1 MSLTGTDPNDPTP
14 SDRREIILGA
24 GDSLGGSTGRLVLFY
39 GNKTSAGSEPL
50 ETLGTQVLHD
60 QDARDRMGPR
70 SELYQDYRVF
80 VAVNPDAPIFFI
92 AVTEPSSGSPAAA
105 TIPFTFAGGSASDST
120 TVDIFWGGR
129 QTSFAVAAGD
139 SVTVQAAAAKAAIN
153 SADEGTW
160 PMTADNAS
168 GVLTVSASQLGDRGD
183 YYLQN
188 MRIVARRTVTTTIT
202 KGSLTAGVGTDDF
215 TTALDVASKAGEYY
229 YQISPK
235 YGTSAP
241 TATDNGVGEHIAMI
255 AAQAAPINGKGQCAI
270 FGLTGT
276 QAQATTVATAAAC
289 NAPRAFFFHAKNSD
303 WSPGMIAAH
312 HAAVMRL
319 GQTAHPSA
327 NLTGYANSDSTP
339 YQVPPPFAAT
349 DKLTAAEIKA
359 DLNSGVS
366 PVGFSALGAGK
377 LIRHITSK
385 SLVPGTTTN
394 DFRVREG
401 HIPSA
406 IDFFWEELQ
415 RRYLAQRQPFLAA
428 DPPQGVP
435 PLPKVT
441 YPRAVRA
448 LVIALIDELVGP
460 NPLGIY
466 EGPILDPDKAAQMRA
481 SVQCTLIPGGI
492 RVRVNPVAVQ
502 HNNKTETEIREV
514 SAPQ

>member
-1 MSLTGTDPNDPTP
+1 
-14 SDRREIILGA
+14 
-24 GDSLGGSTGRLVLFY
+24 
-39 GNKTSAGSEPL
+39 
-50 ETLGTQVLHD
+50 
-60 QDARDRMGPR
+60 
-70 SELYQDYRVF
+70 
-80 VAVNPDAPIFFI
+80 
-92 AVTEPSSGSPAAA
+92 
-105 TIPFTFAGGSASDST
+105 
-120 TVDIFWGGR
+120 
-129 QTSFAVAAGD
+129 
-139 SVTVQAAAAKAAIN
+139 
-153 SADEGTW
+153 
-160 PMTADNAS
+160 
-168 GVLTVSASQLGDRGD
+168 
-183 YYLQN
+183 
-188 MRIVARRTVTTTIT
+188 
-202 KGSLTAGVGTDDF
+202 
-215 TTALDVASKAGEYY
+215 
-229 YQISPK
+229 
-235 YGTSAP
+235 
-241 TATDNGVGEHIAMI
+241 
-255 AAQAAPINGKGQCAI
+255 
-270 FGLTGT
+270 
-276 QAQATTVATAAAC
+276 
-289 NAPRAFFFHAKNSD
+289 
-303 WSPGMIAAH
+303 MIAAH